1 MPLYIDVHRNL
12 NGLDAASSVRAL
24 SADRETQRQHGVTYL
39 KCWYEEEKDNVLCLV
54 AAPTRH
60 AAVSVHREIHGHT
73 GCEVDELPEEAL
85 WRPNLAEL
93 ARREARP
100 TTRATTS
107 RAMLRG
113 QSASRRRRAAA
124 CCAR

>member
-1 MPLYIDVHRNL
+1 MPLYIDVHRTL
-12 NGLDAASSVRAL
+12 KGLDAESSVRAF

-39 KCWYEEEKDNVLCLV
+39 KCWYEEDKGNVLCLV

-60 AAVSVHREIHGHT
+60 AAASVHRQVHGHG
-73 GCEVDELPEEAL
+73 GCEVAELPEEAL

-93 ARREARP
+93 APGEAAPMR
-100 TTRATTS
+100 RATPPE
-107 RAMLRG
+107 
-113 QSASRRRRAAA
+113 QSASRRRLTAA